1 MNRTPEGTGGLV
13 FNEPLIFEHGSKG
26 QEGYSL
32 PEWEG
37 EGAPPGIP
45 RHLLREDLEGFS
57 QLLDQAKQWGYR
69 IDVQEWERFFL
80 LRLEQAIRGLFRTEE
95 VGSTLAK
102 AETILKGAERLG
114 VKLNLWNIQNLY
126 VEVCNKRAPILEA
139 HREAVTTFASRIQ
152 MNPDALPRILR

>member
-1 MNRTPEGTGGLV
+1 MKMAAKVCTERRIRERAEKLDT
-13 FNEPLIFEHGSKG
+13 
-26 QEGYSL
+26 
-32 PEWEG
+32 
-37 EGAPPGIP
+37 
-45 RHLLREDLEGFS
+45 REDLEGFS

-102 AETILKGAERLG
+102 AETILEGAERLG

-126 VEVCNKRAPILEA
+126 VEVCNQRASFLEA

-152 MNPDALPRILR
+152 MDPDALPRILR